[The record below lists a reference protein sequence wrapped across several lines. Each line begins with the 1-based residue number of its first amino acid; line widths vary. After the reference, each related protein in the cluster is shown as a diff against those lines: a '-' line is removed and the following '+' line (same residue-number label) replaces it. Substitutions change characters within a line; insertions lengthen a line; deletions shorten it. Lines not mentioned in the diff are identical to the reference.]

1 MSSLDLVWTTRVG
14 GGGRT
19 ERRYLDFVIDGA
31 PLSSLID
38 ADFIS
43 PFGWLDEATRKADID
58 RLLGKSPPDMAHGR
72 TSLYIC
78 PECGD
83 LGCGAVTVLIER
95 GDHVVTW
102 KNFGIQNNYEDVV
115 HTERLANIGPFT
127 FDSSQYDELLRKLNG
142 NTAEILAEI
151 AALPQEGSN
160 DSFEGREHDSI
171 LYPKT

>member
-1 MSSLDLVWTTRVG
+1 MISTLELVWTTRIG

-19 ERRYLDFVIDGA
+19 ERRFLDFVIDGA
-31 PLSSLID
+31 PLSSLLD

-43 PFGWLDEATRKADID
+43 PFGWLDADTRKADIE

-95 GDHVVTW
+95 GERVVIW
-102 KNFGIQNNYEDVV
+102 KDFGIQNNYEDAVY
-115 HTERLANIGPFT
+115 TEGLDNIGPFT
-127 FDSSQYDELLRKLNG
+127 FDSRQYDELFQRLLHS
-142 NTAEILAEI
+142 T
-151 AALPQEGSN
+151 
-160 DSFEGREHDSI
+160 RESRDG
-171 LYPKT
+171 TT